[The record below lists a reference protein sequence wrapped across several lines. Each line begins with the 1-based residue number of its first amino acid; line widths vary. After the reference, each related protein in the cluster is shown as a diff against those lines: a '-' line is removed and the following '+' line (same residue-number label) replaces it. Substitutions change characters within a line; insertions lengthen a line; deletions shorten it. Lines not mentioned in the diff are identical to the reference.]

1 MGLNGEYGFAPA
13 NYIEIVGE
21 VHAGSP
27 PSAFSPHT
35 SQRVGEDEDPPTP
48 TYEESPPQSPAAAL
62 AGIIHKQSAST
73 SDARQRSSSAI
84 VGLPSRPPQYT
95 PEASDEEAPPP
106 SLPQRPPSQQT
117 SPPFTNLASPRSP
130 GSPGIAASPPYNR
143 ATHQKASTGDVE
155 FASGSYH
162 LYNISEMVSFLGK
175 KKKMPTT
182 LGLNTATGN
191 IMIAPE
197 KSKDGPQQEWTAEK
211 LTHYSIEGKH
221 VFMELVRPSKS
232 LDFHAGAKETAHE
245 IVSALG
251 DIAGAVRAEGLREV
265 IAAGTGSRGGQ
276 KRGQILY
283 DFMAQGDDEVTVA
296 LGDEVLVIDDTKSEE
311 WWMVRRLKTGK
322 EGVVP
327 GSYVE
332 IIGIVPATAPS
343 TSGLNAARS
352 TVEQNRLEEERL
364 AKESARASRQA
375 SGGDAKGSEE
385 VGRGVELPLRG
396 SSLIGGDDNN
406 IPSSQRKK
414 RESKPAARSTST
426 VPTANSSQSPTK
438 SPGWP
443 IIANTLGVEPD
454 TARTRTWTDRSGSFK
469 VEAEFIGLKDGKIHL
484 HKLNGVKIAV
494 PVVKMAVEDL
504 EYVERKTGVSLDD
517 EKPLADIQRRKTQ
530 TARSGDRKQSQ
541 PTSSSAPQT
550 GASVRPKQPE
560 YDWFEFFL
568 GAGVSPY
575 HCERYASN
583 FNRDSMDEN
592 VLPDITPTVLRT
604 LGLKEGDILRV
615 MKCLDNKYN
624 RISAKTKLRNV
635 SFGDDETIDS
645 GQDAENGTNGTA
657 GGLFSGPGGTLRN
670 NTRKGRPAPAVQTSD
685 VVDAKAFQPKNTEDQ
700 TRPNRSE
707 PASTPSNPVTAPENK
722 PFGGF
727 DDDAWDV
734 KPSKQMP
741 TTSQPPPASS
751 APISSAQSQPALTGS
766 LADLSILS
774 PALQPTIVHNTG
786 AQSQPQSQPTAQH
799 QSQPQPTP
807 QPQQPGQPPQGFPLQ
822 AQLTGANPSFFSQL
836 TQQQTASPNQ
846 QSNPPQGFPLQQTL
860 PSQQPGFGSQPFQ
873 QNSLQRQRPQAPQIM
888 QSGSLIPPPPMR
900 PLSAPQNMSLPSS
913 FGPPPLQQQLTGYQN
928 YSNQPTQVAPPGQS
942 LNELS
947 LMRFQQQNSQQQTQP
962 QFQSQ
967 GFGQPPQSFGQ
978 YSNGV
983 APQQAGFG
991 QMQQMQQQPTGMQPM
1006 QPYLNGQ
1013 QTGSLFADPR
1023 PQQQTGSFQPMMP
1036 QATGFQSPMPQSTS
1050 FQPSFQ
1056 TSQAPY
1062 QQPPAPGSINAF
1074 LPPALQPQPT
1084 GANGFGGRP
1093 AFGQPP
1099 QPAPPLPPQPGVAPL
1114 QPQKTG
1120 PAPPVKFGVS
1130 AEVKTL
1136 MPQATGRRAN
1146 LSQASKRVCLVNCPV
1161 RADISCSAAK
1171 SVRLLDTVSL
1181 SFPPRCFPPGG
1192 ISRGGSWSVEDAV
1205 PSICI
1210 LAPEGLGLGLF
1221 CLSLAFWVG
1230 AGGVMQ
1236 AVWQV
1241 ATLHTIRRRSR

>member
-1 MGLNGEYGFAPA
+1 MSFSEDSALSVYETSDPDWTLVGLNGEYGFAPA
-13 NYIEIVGE
+13 NYIEIIGE
-21 VHAGSP
+21 AHPGSP
-27 PSAFSPHT
+27 PSALSPHT
-35 SQRVGEDEDPPTP
+35 SQRAVEDEEPPTP
-48 TYEESPPQSPAAAL
+48 SYEESPPQSPAAAL
-62 AGIIHKQSAST
+62 AGIIHNQSVST
-73 SDARQRSSSAI
+73 SDGRQHSSLAN

-95 PEASDEEAPPP
+95 PEASDEETPPP
-106 SLPQRPPSQQT
+106 SLPQRPHSQQT
-117 SPPFTNLASPRSP
+117 SPPSTNFASPRSP
-130 GSPGIAASPPYNR
+130 GSPVIAASPPYNR
-143 ATHQKASTGDVE
+143 ATHQKPSAGNIE

-197 KSKDGPQQEWTAEK
+197 KSKDGPQQEWTADK

-265 IAAGTGSRGGQ
+265 LAAGAGSRGGQ
-276 KRGQILY
+276 KKGQLLY

-296 LGDEVLVIDDTKSEE
+296 LGDEVIVIDDIKSEE
-311 WWMVRRLKTGK
+311 WWMVRRLKNGK

-327 GSYVE
+327 SSYVE
-332 IIGIVPATAPS
+332 VTGTVPAAAS
-343 TSGLNAARS
+343 SNSGLNAGRS

-364 AKESARASRQA
+364 AKESARASRQG
-375 SGGDAKGSEE
+375 SGGVTKGSEE
-385 VGRGVELPLRG
+385 VGLGVKLPMRG
-396 SSLIGGDDNN
+396 SSLNGGDDNN
-406 IPSSQRKK
+406 VASSQRNK
-414 RESKPAARSTST
+414 RESKPAARPTST
-426 VPTANSSQSPTK
+426 VPTANSSKFSTK
-438 SPGWP
+438 APSWS

-504 EYVERKTGVSLDD
+504 EYVESKTGVSLDD

-530 TARSGDRKQSQ
+530 TARGGDRKKSQ
-541 PTSSSAPQT
+541 PTSSSAPQS
-550 GASVRPKQPE
+550 GASVGPKQPE

-583 FNRDSMDEN
+583 FNRDSMDES

-615 MKCLDNKYN
+615 MKYLDNKYN

-685 VVDAKAFQPKNTEDQ
+685 VVDAKAFQPKNAEDK
-700 TRPNRSE
+700 TGPNRSE
-707 PASTPSNPVTAPENK
+707 PASTPSIPVSPPESK
-722 PFGGF
+722 PFDGF

-741 TTSQPPPASS
+741 ATSHPPPASA
-751 APISSAQSQPALTGS
+751 APISNAPTQPTLTGS

-774 PALQPTIVHNTG
+774 PALQPTIVHSTG
-786 AQSQPQSQPTAQH
+786 AQPQPQSQPTAQF
-799 QSQPQPTP
+799 QSQPQPIP
-807 QPQQPGQPPQGFPLQ
+807 QQQQPGHRPLGLPSQ
-822 AQLTGANPSFFSQL
+822 AQPTGANPSFFSQL
-836 TQQQTASPNQ
+836 TQQQTGTSNQ
-846 QSNPPQGFPLQQTL
+846 QINPPQGFP
-860 PSQQPGFGSQPFQ
+860 SQQDFPPQPTGFDSQPFQ
-873 QNSLQRQRPQAPQIM
+873 QINPQRQRPQAPQST
-888 QSGSLIPPPPMR
+888 QSSSLIPPPPMR
-900 PLSAPQNMSLPSS
+900 PLSAPQHMSQPSS

-928 YSNQPTQVAPPGQS
+928 HSNPQIQVAPPGQS
-942 LNELS
+942 LNELNH
-947 LMRFQQQNSQQQTQP
+947 MRFQQQNSQQQLQP
-962 QFQSQ
+962 QFQGQ
-967 GFGQPPQSFGQ
+967 GYGRQNQSFGQ
-978 YSNGV
+978 YSNAV
-983 APQQAGFG
+983 APQQTGFG
-991 QMQQMQQQPTGMQPM
+991 QLPQMQQQPTGMQPM
-1006 QPYLNGQ
+1006 QPYLIGQ
-1013 QTGSLFADPR
+1013 QTGSPFADPR
-1023 PQQQTGSFQPMMP
+1023 PPRQSTSFQPMMP
-1036 QATGFQSPMPQSTS
+1036 QGTGFQPPMPQSTGFQSS
-1050 FQPSFQ
+1050 FHTP
-1056 TSQAPY
+1056 QAPY
-1062 QQPPAPGSINAF
+1062 LQSQPTGSINSF

-1099 QPAPPLPPQPGVAPL
+1099 PAIPPLPQQSSVAPL
-1114 QPQKTG
+1114 QAQKTG
-1120 PAPPVKFGVS
+1120 PAPPVRFGVS
-1130 AEVKTL
+1130 GEAKKL
-1136 MPQATGRRAN
+1136 LPQATGRRAN
-1146 LSQASKRVCLVNCPV
+1146 LSQASEWGLSSKLSLIN
-1161 RADISCSAAK
+1161 ADTCCSTAE
-1171 SVRLLDTVSL
+1171 SIWLLDKVPFSSRPAP
-1181 SFPPRCFPPGG
+1181 SFPCGG
-1192 ISRGGSWSVEDAV
+1192 ISVGLQRSVLQA
-1205 PSICI
+1205 
-1210 LAPEGLGLGLF
+1210 LAEHMF
-1221 CLSLAFWVG
+1221 TS
-1230 AGGVMQ
+1230 
-1236 AVWQV
+1236 
-1241 ATLHTIRRRSR
+1241 S